1 MQLQKKKNNVESHIQ
16 KDHPGKKIKVSVIKP
31 KDAGDLSS
39 FLQKTKK
46 PPAVEVVPEQ
56 CEKVAFDHAA
66 EVVLDKADHVP
77 EGLEV
82 VDDTELMEE
91 INQNR
96 KRTKPNPD
104 QDDGD
109 SVSFKIRKL
118 EDDIDEKLSKFKD
131 TIVNEVGDK
140 LEDALRRVVDVN
152 SNETFVAY
160 NEQNEDMNVNK
171 LIDQMMMSKDLVVFE
186 KIAADCGVCYGNN
199 HPNLVVLD
207 KNKPGCFLLNLSDM
221 KKEFLEC
228 EGLVPRSLRNVKS
241 HIKRHI
247 LD

>member
-1 MQLQKKKNNVESHIQ
+1 MQLQKKRKNNVESHIQ

-46 PPAVEVVPEQ
+46 TPAVEVVPEQ

-140 LEDALRRVVDVN
+140 LEDALRRVVHVN
-152 SNETFVAY
+152 SNETFVAN

-186 KIAADCGVCYGNN
+186 KIAAELKFIKVEVSEAENKFYCGVCCGNN

-207 KNKPGCFLLNLSDM
+207 KNKPG
-221 KKEFLEC
+221 
-228 EGLVPRSLRNVKS
+228 
-241 HIKRHI
+241 
-247 LD
+247 